1 MGEMGRSPKWADPRV
16 RGTKYQPGRDHW
28 INSMFALFAGGG
40 IRGGQVYGA
49 TDKVASYPITK
60 PVWPGDIA
68 ATIYHALGIRR
79 DELLINDREGR
90 RVNLLEEG
98 EPIPL
103 FS

>member
-1 MGEMGRSPKWADPRV
+1 MV
-16 RGTKYQPGRDHW
+16 
-28 INSMFALFAGGG
+28 ALFAGGG
-40 IRGGQVYGA
+40 IRGGHVYGA
-49 TDKVASYPITK
+49 TDKVAGYPIAK
-60 PVWPGDIA
+60 PVWPEDIA

-90 RVNLLEEG
+90 RVTLLEEG

>member
-1 MGEMGRSPKWADPRV
+1 MAGFPL
-16 RGTKYQPGRDHW
+16 GT
-28 INSMFALFAGGG
+28 
-40 IRGGQVYGA
+40 
-49 TDKVASYPITK
+49 
-60 PVWPGDIA
+60 PVWPEDIA

-103 FS
+103 FA